1 MLLRSITKFSRDLNV
16 SLPVRFEGVIQPLRE
31 AFKKE
36 KGVNISKGETIGI
49 ALTNE
54 CKRLG
59 IKAH

>member
-1 MLLRSITKFSRDLNV
+1 MKRKYLNV